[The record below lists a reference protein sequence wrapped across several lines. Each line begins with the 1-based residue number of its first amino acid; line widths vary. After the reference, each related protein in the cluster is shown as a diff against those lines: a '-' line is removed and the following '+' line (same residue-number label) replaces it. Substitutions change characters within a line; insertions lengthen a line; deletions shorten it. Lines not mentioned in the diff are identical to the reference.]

1 MNVPINFLA
10 VLAAAVAA
18 MAIGSAW
25 YAQFALGKKWMK
37 LVGIT
42 PESAKKGAVPA
53 LVGMFVAALLT
64 AYILAHF
71 IEIAIASPY
80 FTDTSSLMQGLST
93 AFWAWLG
100 LVVTTLISGPL
111 FAKTSWHLFFIN
123 AGNQFVTLLAM
134 GAILGYWR

>member
-1 MNVPINFLA
+1 MNVPINYLA
-10 VLAAAVAA
+10 VLVAAVAA
-18 MAIGSAW
+18 MIIGSVW
-25 YAQFALGKKWMK
+25 YAQFALGKKWMA
-37 LVGIT
+37 LVGMT
-42 PESAKKGAVPA
+42 PEKAKKGAVPA

-71 IEIAIASPY
+71 MEIAIASPY
-80 FTDTSSLMQGLST
+80 FTDTTPLMQGLST

-123 AGNQFVTLLAM
+123 IGNQFVTLLAM